1 MSNYS
6 FPILSEREICQ
17 CLHELGMSASV
28 EHLSKPTYEFVQ
40 PVYENLVTLLCGV
53 SRDELQQPVFAAI
66 DAIEFPEL
74 HDESIPAMAFFVK
87 AGALLRASGVK
98 DFSLKDVHKPD
109 AQRLRRNLSAIINFA
124 KFREEKLIAYT
135 ELQEKHAE
143 LVSTRDSLKAEQERL
158 HAELKQL
165 QEELDSELPE
175 VSRVEADIDML
186 YGENQSLN
194 KQHGVLSNEVRGL
207 KQQAGSLADTS
218 SELRMKLSIAMSKQE
233 DLKSQIVHSPHK
245 IKSMLEDVV
254 AALEREKVAL
264 AESEKRARDV
274 ASRLDGASKL
284 EKEVAKTLS
293 LMQDAEGE
301 VQKKKVV
308 SKKVKAL
315 KSEVAAHEHE
325 VTQLEATKQH
335 LDRQHVSLLERLER
349 LKAQC
354 DVKKQAAEGRV
365 EEQMRH
371 KEAIEAGNAAAL
383 AKLNE
388 NEGMIRAIE
397 DKAAEIRAAHE
408 AQIGSVLGQYH
419 ALRESVAQYQEIME
433 ASMLRADENKD
444 NVTDYSITTQ
454 SLLDVR

>member
-1 MSNYS
+1 LASA
-6 FPILSEREICQ
+6 IRDGWDVSEVFGHC
-17 CLHELGMSASV
+17 
-28 EHLSKPTYEFVQ
+28 
-40 PVYENLVTLLCGV
+40 
-53 SRDELQQPVFAAI
+53 RDELQQPVFAAI

-74 HDESIPAMAFFVK
+74 HDESIPAMAFFIK

-109 AQRLRRNLSAIINFA
+109 AQRLKRNLSAIINFA

-143 LVSTRDSLKAEQERL
+143 LVNTRDSLKAEHERL

-194 KQHGVLSNEVRGL
+194 KQHGVLSNEVRSL

-218 SELRMKLSIAMSKQE
+218 SELRMKLSSAMSAQE

-254 AALEREKVAL
+254 AALEREKAAL

-301 VQKKKVV
+301 VQKKKEV

-388 NEGMIRAIE
+388 NEGTIRAIE

-419 ALRESVAQYQEIME
+419 ALREAVAQYQEVME
-433 ASMLRADENKD
+433 ASMSRADENKD